1 MSSSINVALGTAV
14 SALQTTQAALS
25 VTSNNIANANTIGYS
40 RKTVHMQNVLID
52 GQGAGVKI
60 GSVTREVNEYLLR
73 DVRAQT
79 TANGEASVRQEFFAA
94 TQNMFGTPDAASSM
108 ASTMTTLGNKMSA
121 LAVDPSSSNSQIDLV
136 VAAQTLTR
144 QMNDMSKQIQDLRY
158 EADQQVDGAVS
169 QINQLLQN
177 IAELNVNISR
187 NQALNQPSGDLQD
200 QRDTAIASLAEKMD
214 ISYFT
219 RSTGETVVFMASG
232 RPLVDREAS
241 TISYTPA
248 AAMSSEVNY
257 PTNGIGGIMLNGTD
271 ITTEIKSGK
280 LAGLID
286 MRDTELPNFAAQMD
300 SLATVLKDQINAIH
314 NDGVAMPP
322 PSSLTGDRAFGNTS
336 LDTVSFTGT
345 VRIAVLNADG
355 TLAGTGATTPMDL
368 NLDDLAT
375 VVGGPPTVD
384 QIRDAIN
391 GAYAASTPAIP
402 GLAGAT
408 ASIVDSKLVIT
419 ANTAGQG
426 IAINEGTSEEATTG
440 FGFSHFF
447 GLNNFFTGSTLGGL
461 SSNIAVRSD
470 IVLDPQKSARGQLSE
485 GAIVGGAT
493 AITSGDSAVA
503 ARMAQVFTA
512 KQTFGA
518 SGGLPATSTT
528 LAGYGANILS
538 DNATRAANADDAAA
552 YRLNVLNDISSK
564 AQSASGVST
573 DEEMTNLIMY
583 QNAYGASARVITTL
597 SEMLKTLT
605 DMV

>member
-1 MSSSINVALGTAV
+1 
-14 SALQTTQAALS
+14 
-25 VTSNNIANANTIGYS
+25 
-40 RKTVHMQNVLID
+40 
-52 GQGAGVKI
+52 
-60 GSVTREVNEYLLR
+60 
-73 DVRAQT
+73 
-79 TANGEASVRQEFFAA
+79 
-94 TQNMFGTPDAASSM
+94 MFGTPDAASSM

-136 VAAQTLTR
+136 VAAQTLAR

-158 EADQQVDGAVS
+158 EADQQIGGAVD

-187 NQALNQPSGDLQD
+187 NIALNQPAGDLQD
-200 QRDTAIASLAEKMD
+200 QRDSAIASLSEKMD
-214 ISYFT
+214 VSYFT
-219 RSTGETVVFMASG
+219 RGTGETVIFMASG

-248 AAMSSEVNY
+248 SAMSAEVAY
-257 PTNGIGGIMLNGTD
+257 PSNGIGGIMLNGTD
-271 ITTEIKSGK
+271 VTGDIKSGK

-286 MRDTELPNFAAQMD
+286 IRDTELPNFGVEMD
-300 SLATVLKDQINAIH
+300 QLATVLKDQINAIH
-314 NDGVAMPP
+314 NDGVAIPP
-322 PSSLTGDRAFGNTS
+322 PASVTGHGFANPAT
-336 LDTVSFTGT
+336 DTVSMTGT

-355 TLAGTGATTPMDL
+355 TAAGAPMDL

-375 VVGGPPTVD
+375 VVGGPPTIN

-402 GLAGAT
+402 GLAGGT
-408 ASIVDSKLVIT
+408 ASVDANGQLVIA

-426 IAINEGTSEEATTG
+426 IGINEGTSREAATG
-440 FGFSHFF
+440 FGFSHYF
-447 GLNNFFTGSTLGGL
+447 GFNDFFTGSTLGGL
-461 SSNIAVRSD
+461 SSNIAVRAD
-470 IVLDPQKSARGQLSE
+470 IVLDPQKTARGQLSE
-485 GAIVGGAT
+485 ATFAVGDV
-493 AITSGDSAVA
+493 AITTGDSSVA
-503 ARMAQVFTA
+503 ARMAAAFTA

-528 LAGYGANILS
+528 LSGYGANILS
-538 DNATRAANADDAAA
+538 DNATRASNADDAGV